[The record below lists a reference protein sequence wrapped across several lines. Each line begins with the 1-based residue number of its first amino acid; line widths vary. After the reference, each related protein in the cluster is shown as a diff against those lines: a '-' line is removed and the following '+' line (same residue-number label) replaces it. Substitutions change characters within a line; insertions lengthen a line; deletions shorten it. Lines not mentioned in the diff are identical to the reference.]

1 MIINVPSSRA
11 SGFIKSTSEPVG
23 TFIDGTIWY
32 NPNTEEFKTYVAG
45 EGFKAGTSE
54 MGFSRYESIYT
65 MPTTYTT
72 PRDISNIPVGIE
84 GFNANDI
91 LEVSYEGLLL
101 SSSQYTVDY
110 TNQTITLKQFTTV
123 AGEQI
128 LFTVTRIQK
137 ASDVTSI
144 TSEIKTHMSTKATTT
159 VEGHVTLSDS
169 ITQSASTTGIAATP
183 KAVYDSQIMVD
194 SGTSKKYKFGVL
206 NGLVYIKEV

>member
-11 SGFIKSTSEPVG
+11 SGFIKSTSEPAGV
-23 TFIDGTIWY
+23 FIDGTIWY

-65 MPTTYTT
+65 MPSTITT
-72 PRDISNIPVGIE
+72 PRDITNIPVGIE

-91 LEVSYEGLLL
+91 LEVSYEGLAL
-101 SSSQYTVDY
+101 SSGQYTVDY
-110 TNQTITLKQFTTV
+110 TNQTITLKQFTCI

-137 ASDVTSI
+137 ASDVTSL
-144 TSEIKTHMSTKATTT
+144 TAEIKTHMSTKATTT
-159 VEGHVTLSDS
+159 IEGHVTLSDS
-169 ITQSASTTGIAATP
+169 TTQSTSTTGIAATP
-183 KAVYDSQIMVD
+183 KAVYDSQILTD
-194 SGTSKKYKFGVL
+194 TATSKKYKFGVQ
-206 NGLVYIKEV
+206 NGLLFIKEV